1 MKMNSSNDKFLKTLE
16 KTDQDLSS
24 GLFYTHT
31 RINANTAKIL
41 EASSFL
47 YALIELLSEKG
58 LISIEELD
66 IRKKE
71 VSGRLVKNFVESGIG
86 LMYQDIESDKY
97 TFEHEAKV
105 DCQSRLPFCKAIC
118 CKFPFAL
125 SRQDVEEGIVKWEFA
140 RPYLIN
146 HDPDGYCCH
155 LDRETYRCTVHE
167 NRPLPCRGFDCED
180 NEKWQVWVDY
190 EKRVVNHELMERINE
205 SNEKIYSIPELGSKS
220 NKNTL

>member
-1 MKMNSSNDKFLKTLE
+1 MKSKNQSNI
-16 KTDQDLSS
+16 QDVPLDSLREIAE
-24 GLFYTHT
+24 GLRYIHT
-31 RINANTAKIL
+31 RINTNTAKNL
-41 EASSFL
+41 EASSFV
-47 YALIELLSEKG
+47 YALIELLNEKG

-66 IRKKE
+66 ERKIE
-71 VSGRLVKNFVESGIG
+71 VSERLVNKFVESGIG
-86 LMYQDIESDKY
+86 LMYQDTESDKY

-155 LDRETYRCTVHE
+155 LDRETYRCTVHK
-167 NRPLPCRGFDCED
+167 NRPLPCRGFDCQD

-205 SNEKIYSIPELGSKS
+205 SNEKIYSIIF
-220 NKNTL
+220 

>member
-1 MKMNSSNDKFLKTLE
+1 MESTNGEFAEPLPKIQKE
-16 KTDQDLSS
+16 LSS
-24 GLFYTHT
+24 GLLYTHT
-31 RINANTAKIL
+31 RINANTTKIL
-41 EASSFL
+41 EAASFL
-47 YALIELLSEKG
+47 YALIELLDEKG
-58 LISIEELD
+58 LISIDELD
-66 IRKKE
+66 ERKKH
-71 VSGRLVKNFVESGIG
+71 VAGRLVQNFVESGIG

-97 TFEHEAKV
+97 IFEHEAKV

-146 HDPDGYCCH
+146 HDPEGYCSH

-167 NRPLPCRGFDCED
+167 NRPLPCRGFDCQD

-190 EKRVVNHELMERINE
+190 EKRVVNHELMEQINE
-205 SNEKIYSIPELGSKS
+205 SNEKIYSISELRSKS
-220 NKNTL
+220 DGSTL